1 MSSNYTGSDLVVDAL
16 ESYGVTHVFGNP
28 GTTEV
33 PLLNALGDSE
43 LQYVLGLHEDIAVG
57 MAAGYAS
64 TRRYHAHKGDAFPLG
79 VVNLHVAP
87 GLAHGLGNLQNAHQS
102 GVPLLVTAGEHG
114 TSHRHEEPILSG
126 DLVKMAE
133 EYTKWSAV
141 VEDVSA
147 LPTMLRRAIR
157 TALTPPT
164 APVFLGFPID
174 VMMAET
180 DERPERLGGIPAA
193 GRGDR
198 QQIEAAVRE
207 LENATDPV
215 LVLGDQVARTGP
227 RGIEA
232 ATTLAA
238 ETGMPVYSE
247 MATGEINY
255 PPGDDQWVSFIAPD
269 PDMARVALDS
279 DALVFV
285 GCSTNVPYIPY
296 DEAFV
301 PDDATTIHIGDEA
314 WELGKNEPAD
324 IAIVGDPG
332 SVMSEIAGL
341 VDVSEAERERRYGR
355 IPERREEMEPFHPTA
370 DVDAPSI
377 SKPALAETLATVA
390 PDALVVNES
399 NTSKYPLLT
408 RWPLDP
414 EQFIANKNGGLG
426 YALPAAVGAGIA
438 VSQSGE
444 KRSVIGFIGD
454 GSFLYYPQTMYTA
467 ARYGV
472 DVTVVVP
479 NNRNYRI
486 LKDGMLEIFG
496 GTDDDYDYVGMDID
510 PEFDI
515 AENTHS
521 QGVVADSV
529 RDIELLES
537 TLREAVT
544 TDKPALVDVRVED

>member
-1 MSSNYTGSDLVVDAL
+1 MSDNYTGADLVVDAL

-33 PLLNALGDSE
+33 PLLKALGDSA
-43 LQYVLGLHEDIAVG
+43 LQYILGLHEDIAVG

-64 TRRYHAHKGDAFPLG
+64 TRRYHANHRDAFPLG

-87 GLAHGLGNLQNAHQS
+87 GLAHGLGNLQNAHRS

-141 VEDVSA
+141 VDDVSA

-164 APVFLGFPID
+164 APVFLGLPID
-174 VMMAET
+174 VMMAGT
-180 DERPERLGGIPAA
+180 DEPPERLGGIPTA

-198 QQIEAAVRE
+198 RQIEAAARE

-238 ETGMPVYSE
+238 ETGTPVYSE

-255 PPGDDQWVSFIAPD
+255 PPGDDHWVSFVAPD
-269 PDMARVALDS
+269 TEMARVAF
-279 DALVFV
+279 DADTLVFV

-301 PDDATTIHIGDEA
+301 PDDATTIHIGDDA
-314 WELGKNEPAD
+314 WELGKNDPAD
-324 IAIVGDPG
+324 VAIVGDPG
-332 SVMSEIAGL
+332 SVMSEIAEL
-341 VDVSEAERERRYGR
+341 VDVSTTERERRR
-355 IPERREEMEPFHPTA
+355 ETVSQRREEMAAFHPTT
-370 DVDAPSI
+370 DVDSPSI
-377 SKPALAETLATVA
+377 SKTALAEKLATVA

-408 RWPLDP
+408 QWPLEP

-426 YALPAAVGAGIA
+426 YALPAAVGAAIA
-438 VSQSGE
+438 VSQRGE
-444 KRSVIGFIGD
+444 DRSVIGFIGD

-467 ARYGV
+467 ARYGI

-479 NNRNYRI
+479 NNQNYRI
-486 LKDGMLEIFG
+486 LKDGMLDIFG

-521 QGVVADSV
+521 QGVLADSV
-529 RDIELLES
+529 RDITLLES
-537 TLREAVT
+537 SLHKAVN
-544 TDKPALVDVRVED
+544 TDKPAMVDVHVED